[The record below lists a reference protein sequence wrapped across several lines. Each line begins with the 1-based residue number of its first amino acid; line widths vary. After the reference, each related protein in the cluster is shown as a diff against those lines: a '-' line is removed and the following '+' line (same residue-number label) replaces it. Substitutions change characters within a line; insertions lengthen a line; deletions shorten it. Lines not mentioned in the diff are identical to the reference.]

1 MILIMFKSVPKF
13 FKPRQIIWRVHLRC
27 QACTETMD
35 TCSVGSTTRWAAE
48 WPPQARAAL
57 PSPPISDPQ
66 VQTIPGRA
74 ANMAVNVLSKWQF
87 WEKKIRQFSLV
98 VFLDH
103 IRKHAKRKDFF
114 RMTLLN
120 IDNFVCFIFWFFKN
134 VVLNTL
140 PHNTSKHI
148 QALYYRVSKNIFHP
162 KTRKMLPILRNYSQ
176 MLNKIKHFLII
187 CVQ

>member
-57 PSPPISDPQ
+57 PLPPISDPQ
-66 VQTIPGRA
+66 MQTIPGRA
-74 ANMAVNVLSKWQF
+74 ANMAVNVLPKWQF
-87 WEKKIRQFSLV
+87 WEKKNKAIFSCC
-98 VFLDH
+98 FFGPY
-103 IRKHAKRKDFF
+103 KKACQKNFFKWFSKRV
-114 RMTLLN
+114 TLLK
-120 IDNFVCFIFWFFKN
+120 IYNFVWFISWFFKN

-140 PHNTSKHI
+140 PHDVQYFQTSSSF
-148 QALYYRVSKNIFHP
+148 VF
-162 KTRKMLPILRNYSQ
+162 
-176 MLNKIKHFLII
+176 
-187 CVQ
+187 